1 MPFTSIATH
10 ARARKGREAVIASLG
25 QRLGITTRITLLWV
39 ALFAVG
45 LGVFAIL
52 AAAAVQREQREAL
65 DADLS
70 AMARVTARSIGA
82 GKSLATVALPSDVP
96 GIALLAYER
105 RRLAGV
111 RGPRPPDDV
120 IRAAANLPNATP
132 RTLQAGETYRI
143 VVAGASI
150 ETAGLR
156 IAAVAVQ
163 SGLEQ
168 EADQIR
174 NGFVAAALPMILIV
188 GVAGWFVA
196 RRSLAPI
203 GAMTAVATEIARS
216 GRLSMRVG
224 MDSSD
229 ELGRLSQTFDTMLA
243 KLEASFTRERGF
255 IGNVSHELRNAIG
268 AIAAEAELAVSRSR
282 GEDAYR
288 VALETIATRARR
300 VAVTVDDL
308 LLLARADAGIL
319 DTTQHGELNDIVS
332 RACAEVR
339 GGETA
344 GTPVA
349 VVLWE
354 EPIIVVGYSALV
366 TRLIENLVVNACRA
380 AKTIVR
386 VRVTEE
392 AGYGVARVEDDGPG
406 IPAEQRATVFRRFY
420 RGDVDYSGSGLG
432 LSIAAAIATSFG
444 GEITID
450 EGSSGGACFRVTLPI
465 AIGIVPEDVPPSSR
479 A

>member
-1 MPFTSIATH
+1 MPSFG
-10 ARARKGREAVIASLG
+10 ARP
-25 QRLGITTRITLLWV
+25 GITTRITLLWV

-45 LGVFAIL
+45 LGVFAVL

-70 AMARVTARSIGA
+70 AMARVTGRSVGA
-82 GKSLATVALPSDVP
+82 GTSLAAVALPSDVP
-96 GIALLAYER
+96 EIALLAYEAR
-105 RRLAGV
+105 HLVGV
-111 RGPRPPDDV
+111 RGPRPPNEV
-120 IRAAANLPNATP
+120 IRAAAVLPIGTA
-132 RTLQAGETYRI
+132 RTLQAGEAYRI
-143 VVAGASI
+143 VVAGASMD
-150 ETAGLR
+150 TPGMR

-168 EADQIR
+168 EAGQIR
-174 NGFVAAALPMILIV
+174 NGFLAAALPMILIV
-188 GVAGWFVA
+188 GIAGWFVA

-203 GAMTAVATEIARS
+203 GAMTAVAAEIARS

-224 MDSSD
+224 MESSD

-243 KLEASFTRERGF
+243 QLEASFTRERGF

-288 VALETIATRARR
+288 VALQTIATRARR

-332 RACAEVR
+332 HACAEVR
-339 GGETA
+339 GSGTT

-349 VVLWE
+349 VVLSD
-354 EPIIVVGYSALV
+354 EPIIVVGNSALV
-366 TRLIENLVVNACRA
+366 TRLIENLVANACRA

-386 VRVTEE
+386 VQVTEG
-392 AGYGVARVEDDGPG
+392 AGYGVVSVQDDGPG
-406 IPAEQRATVFRRFY
+406 IPAEQRQTVFRRFY

-444 GEITID
+444 GEITVD
-450 EGSSGGACFRVTLPI
+450 DGSTGGACFRVALPI
-465 AIGIVPEDVPPSSR
+465 AVDAVPEDVPPSSL